1 LAKTPRKFR
10 KRRSHWS
17 RAPDGARLRSR
28 AINSKGAALNE
39 FHPSDE
45 SWARISARAPDVESD
60 LGREI
65 CSFVEEAD
73 NPYLTDE
80 RWALIASHVPG
91 KAGDPGCRGRDNRLF
106 IEAVLWL
113 ARTGKPWRALP
124 PCFGKWYTSYTRFRR
139 WSIRNVWQ
147 GLFARLAEDGPCE
160 YFFEDGA
167 IRHAPLRAVLACE
180 AGALEASPVQDEGR
194 AA

>member
-1 LAKTPRKFR
+1 M
-10 KRRSHWS
+10 
-17 RAPDGARLRSR
+17 
-28 AINSKGAALNE
+28 NE

-60 LGREI
+60 LDREI

-73 NPYLTDE
+73 KPYLTDE
-80 RWALIASHVPG
+80 RWALISSHVPG
-91 KAGDPGCRGRDNRLF
+91 KEGDPGCRGRDNRLF

-147 GLFARLAEDGPCE
+147 GLFARLAEDGSCE
-160 YFFEDGA
+160 YFFEEGV

-180 AGALEASPVQDEGR
+180 AGAREASPVRMKAGPPET
-194 AA
+194 A

>member
-1 LAKTPRKFR
+1 
-10 KRRSHWS
+10 
-17 RAPDGARLRSR
+17 
-28 AINSKGAALNE
+28 LNE
-39 FHPSDE
+39 FPPSDE
-45 SWARISARAPDVESD
+45 YWARISSRPPGVESD
-60 LGREI
+60 LAREPRDI
-65 CSFVEEAD
+65 GPFIEEAD
-73 NPYLTDE
+73 KPYLTDE

-139 WSIRNVWQ
+139 WSMRNVWQ
-147 GLFARLAEDGPCE
+147 GLFARLAEDGACE
-160 YFFEDGA
+160 YFFEDGV
-167 IRHAPLRAVLACE
+167 IRHAPLRAVLARE
-180 AGALEASPVQDEGR
+180 AGAREASPVQDEGR

>member
-1 LAKTPRKFR
+1 MISQAAVALEPRAQRRANEVVRLSFR
-10 KRRSHWS
+10 
-17 RAPDGARLRSR
+17 
-28 AINSKGAALNE
+28 GAALNE
-39 FHPSDE
+39 FHPGDE
-45 SWARISARAPDVESD
+45 YWARVASRGLAEESD
-60 LGREI
+60 VALQRRHDSPFSED
-65 CSFVEEAD
+65 AD
-73 NPYLTDE
+73 ELYLTDE

-147 GLFARLAEDGPCE
+147 GLFARLAEDGACE
-160 YFFEDGA
+160 YFFEDGV
-167 IRHAPLRAVLACE
+167 IRHAPLRTVLARE
-180 AGALEASPVQDEGR
+180 AGAREASPVQDEGR